1 MKVSAPDLLA
11 IVLPLQPL
19 TPLPDRPV
27 PRWWG
32 RAAHALL
39 LRVIQQAD
47 PALAQRLHDASTPRP
62 FTVSSLIGALH
73 RRLDAQTTYRLRLTA
88 LDPTLSALLH
98 EACRHGPLAPDTV
111 VDLNGF
117 SFRVLP
123 AVSDDPW
130 AGQSTFEALLTAGQE
145 AAGVP
150 QLTLRLASPTTFK
163 SQGHHQPFPLPG
175 WVFGSLATRWEALAS
190 HPLPAGLRE
199 RLSSGLAVSRYRLQS
214 AVVPLKGAGRRIGAV
229 GVVTYTGS
237 SLGEADRAWWHT
249 LAAFAFYAGL
259 GVGTAM
265 GLGQCRLVS
274 SEEAYGHRASHHPRE
289 QSRSG

>member
-1 MKVSAPDLLA
+1 MTAPDLLA

-39 LRVIQQAD
+39 LHVIQQAD
-47 PALAQRLHDASTPRP
+47 PALAKRLHDASAPRP
-62 FTVSSLIGALH
+62 FTTSSLIGALH
-73 RRLDAQTTYRLRLTA
+73 RRLEAKATYRLRFTA
-88 LDPTLSALLH
+88 LDPALSALLR
-98 EACRHGPLAPDTV
+98 EACRHGPLAPDAV
-111 VDLNGF
+111 VALNGF
-117 SFRVLP
+117 PFRVLP

-130 AGQSTFEALLTAGQE
+130 AGQTTFEALLTAGRE
-145 AAGVP
+145 AAGLS
-150 QLTLRLASPTTFK
+150 QRTLRLASPTTFK

-175 WVFGSLATRWEALAS
+175 WAFGSLAARWQALVP
-190 HPLPAGLRE
+190 HPLPAGLGE
-199 RLSSGLAVSRYRLQS
+199 RLASGLAVSRYRLQS

-229 GVVTYTGS
+229 GVVTYAGS
-237 SLGEADRAWWHT
+237 SLSEADRAWWHT

-274 SEEAYGHRASHHPRE
+274 SEEAYGHRTSHHPRE
-289 QSRSG
+289 QSRSR